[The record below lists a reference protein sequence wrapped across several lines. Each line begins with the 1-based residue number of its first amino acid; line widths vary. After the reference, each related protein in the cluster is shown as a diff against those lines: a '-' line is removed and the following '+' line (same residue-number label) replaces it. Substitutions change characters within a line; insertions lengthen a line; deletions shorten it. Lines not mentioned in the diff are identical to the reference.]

1 MARVDRLEI
10 AKVVVAPAIA
20 LFVAVVGWVLTT
32 RYNATQ
38 LEVAK
43 ERGAAEIEIAQTN
56 AAMRY
61 MELMLSI
68 PEEHAIQRRQT
79 IAIAAP
85 VLPPDL
91 GFQLAID
98 QLPDDPSALD
108 ILMPKYGS
116 EAFTYL
122 ARQLEV
128 PFDHIKRAL
137 DPVPSAGPFAV
148 QPTELEGRAIAL
160 LHYLRERNYSERL
173 FSYLTSMIYTNDSFR
188 PIALL
193 LYFHEYRTSLKDDSG
208 YVVQQAY
215 ERVRVEDEFR
225 THMRM
230 ESLSPHAKQSIAFAG
245 SAVFGQKYERQSDIF
260 IREAASRF
268 WENVDVARGVTPV
281 EGSLQ
286 GYLYE
291 RVFHYNDPP
300 GTDQWY
306 RRDAIELSS
315 ASLRDAIGGLK
326 FGQLDIENI
335 RLILYAYAAS
345 PTVAGDPAYLVPA
358 DVVEVMRVILNWAN
372 TAEKRKQLS
381 MELGSLSG
389 HHLFLS
395 MLPGSQSRL
404 AAVEPDQNHS
414 RCESAKA
421 FAEMLLN
428 WYAKHHAPDWFIPK
442 FFHEVLNEFPDLENH
457 VNREAWGLGDAWSLE
472 SSRGCRE

>member
-38 LEVAK
+38 LKVAK
-43 ERGAAEIEIAQTN
+43 ERGAAEIKIAQTN

-61 MELMLSI
+61 MELMLNI
-68 PEEHAIQRRQT
+68 PEEDAIQRRQT

-98 QLPDDPSALD
+98 QLPDAPSALD
-108 ILMPKYGS
+108 ILMAEYKS

-122 ARQLEV
+122 AKQLEV

-148 QPTELEGRAIAL
+148 QPTELEDRAVAL
-160 LHYLRERNYSERL
+160 LRYLRERNYSPRL
-173 FSYLTSMIYTNDSFR
+173 FSYLTSRNYTNDTFR
-188 PIALL
+188 LTALL
-193 LYFHEYRTSLKDDSG
+193 LYFHEYRTSLQDDAG

-225 THMRM
+225 TNMRM
-230 ESLSPHAKQSIAFAG
+230 QSLSSHVKQSIAFAA
-245 SAVFGQKYERQSDIF
+245 SVVFGQKYERQSDIF

-306 RRDAIELSS
+306 RRDAIELAS
-315 ASLRDAIGGLK
+315 ASLRDAVGRLK
-326 FGQLDIENI
+326 FGELDIENV

-345 PTVAGDPAYLVPA
+345 HIVAGDRVYLVPA
-358 DVVEVMRVILNWAN
+358 DVVEIMRLILDWAN
-372 TAEKRKQLS
+372 TPERRKQLS

-389 HHLFLS
+389 HHLFLN
-395 MLPGSQSRL
+395 MLPSSQAGS
-404 AAVEPDQNHS
+404 AATRADQNHA

-421 FAEMLLN
+421 FAELLLD
-428 WYAKHHAPDWFIPK
+428 WYGKHHTPDWFIPK
-442 FFHEVLNEFPDLENH
+442 FFHEVVNEFPDLENR
-457 VNREAWGLGDAWSLE
+457 VDREAWGLGDARSSE
-472 SSRGCRE
+472 SSRGCR